1 MESLK
6 AAFQHQADVLAG
18 KVPNQ
23 GPHAA
28 ALAQGQQP
36 AGQGQQL
43 AGQGQ
48 SQQQAAAAQ
57 PDPAEGAAA
66 TGTEDAAMG

>member
-1 MESLK
+1 MESRK
-6 AAFQHQADVLAG
+6 AAFQHRADVHAG

-28 ALAQGQQP
+28 ALAQGQQ
-36 AGQGQQL
+36 L

-57 PDPAEGAAA
+57 ADPAEGAAA

>member
-28 ALAQGQQP
+28 AQGQGQQA
-36 AGQGQQL
+36 AGQGQ
-43 AGQGQ
+43 
-48 SQQQAAAAQ
+48 QQQAAAAQ
-57 PDPAEGAAA
+57 ADPAEGAAA

>member
-28 ALAQGQQP
+28 AQ
-36 AGQGQQL
+36 GQGQQ
-43 AGQGQ
+43 AAAQGQ

-57 PDPAEGAAA
+57 PDLAEGAAA

>member
-6 AAFQHQADVLAG
+6 AALQHQADVLAG

-28 ALAQGQQP
+28 AK
-36 AGQGQQL
+36 GQGQQ
-43 AGQGQ
+43 AAAQGQ
-48 SQQQAAAAQ
+48 SQQQAAAAAQ

-66 TGTEDAAMG
+66 TGTKDAAMG